1 MKEPIITMV
10 TPTFNRG
17 EMLPSLFHSLC
28 AQTCMD
34 FCWLCVDDGSTD
46 NTKNVIENFIQSC
59 RQTNQSFAIDYLYK
73 PNGGKHTALNLA
85 IKTVKT
91 ELFFIVDSDDVL
103 TPDAV
108 ETILRDWDRVRD
120 QDLCGIGYLR
130 GYDSSKV
137 IGDRYTADGLV
148 DTFINERY
156 NRGINGDKAEVWV
169 TKCLQEAGGFPEYPG
184 ERFISESVLWIK
196 MARKRKMLFRN
207 KIIYIT
213 EYLAGGLSDSGRALR
228 FRCSHLMAYGSLET
242 MSKEFSWKIRLKET
256 LLYIVYCKFG
266 HWSLKRIWDCPYKIL
281 VLVGYLPGLL
291 LYHYWKKKYA

>member
-1 MKEPIITMV
+1 MQLTIV
-10 TPTFNRG
+10 TPAYNRADK
-17 EMLPSLFHSLC
+17 LPALYESLC
-28 AQTCMD
+28 QQTSDD
-34 FCWLCVDDGSTD
+34 FNWLVVDDGSQD
-46 NTKNVIENFIQSC
+46 GTKQVIEKMEQEGRLLIS
-59 RQTNQSFAIDYLYK
+59 YLYK

-108 ETILRDWDRVRD
+108 ETILRDWDRVRE

-130 GYDSSKV
+130 GYDSRAV

-228 FRCSHLMAYGSLET
+228 FRCPHLMAYGSLET

-266 HWSLKRIWDCPYKIL
+266 HWTLKRIWDCPYKIL

>member
-1 MKEPIITMV
+1 MQLTIV
-10 TPTFNRG
+10 TPAYNRADK
-17 EMLPSLFHSLC
+17 LPALYESLC
-28 AQTCMD
+28 QQTSDD
-34 FCWLCVDDGSTD
+34 FNWLVVDDGSQD
-46 NTKNVIENFIQSC
+46 GTKQVIEKMEQEGRLLIS
-59 RQTNQSFAIDYLYK
+59 YLYK

-108 ETILRDWDRVRD
+108 ETILRDWDRVRE

-130 GYDSSKV
+130 GYDSSAV

-156 NRGINGDKAEVWV
+156 NRGVNGDKAEVWV
-169 TKCLQEAGGFPEYPG
+169 TKCLQEAGGFPEFPG

-228 FRCSHLMAYGSLET
+228 FRCPHLMAYGSLET

>member
-1 MKEPIITMV
+1 MQLTIV
-10 TPTFNRG
+10 TPAYNRADK
-17 EMLPSLFHSLC
+17 LPALYESLC
-28 AQTCMD
+28 QQTSDD
-34 FCWLCVDDGSTD
+34 FNWLVVDDGSQD
-46 NTKNVIENFIQSC
+46 GTKQVIEKMEQEGRLLIS
-59 RQTNQSFAIDYLYK
+59 YLYK

-108 ETILRDWDRVRD
+108 ETILRDWDRVRE

-130 GYDSSKV
+130 GYDSSAV

-213 EYLAGGLSDSGRALR
+213 EYLSGGLSDSGRALR
-228 FRCSHLMAYGSLET
+228 FRCPHLMAYGSLET
-242 MSKEFSWKIRLKET
+242 MSKGFSWKIRLKET

-266 HWSLKRIWDCPYKIL
+266 HWTLKRIWDCPYKIL

>member
-1 MKEPIITMV
+1 MHLTIV
-10 TPTFNRG
+10 TPTYNRADK
-17 EMLPSLFHSLC
+17 LPALYESLC
-28 AQTCMD
+28 QQTLGD
-34 FCWLCVDDGSTD
+34 FEWLIVDDGSQD
-46 NTKNVIENFIQSC
+46 DTKQVVEKMEQEGKLSIS
-59 RQTNQSFAIDYLYK
+59 YLYK

-85 IKTVKT
+85 IKMVKT

-103 TPDAV
+103 TSDAV
-108 ETILRDWDRVRD
+108 ETILSDRTRIRNH
-120 QDLCGIGYLR
+120 DLCGIGYLR
-130 GYDSSKV
+130 GYDSNKV
-137 IGDRYTADGLV
+137 IGDLYTKDGLE

-184 ERFISESVLWIK
+184 ERFVSESVLWIK

-213 EYLAGGLSDSGRALR
+213 EYLPGGLSDSGRTLR
-228 FRCSHLMAYGSLET
+228 FRCPHLMAYGSLET
-242 MSKEFSWKIRLKET
+242 MSKEFSMKIRLKET

-266 HWSLKRIWDCPYKIL
+266 HWSLKRILKCPYKIL

-291 LYHYWKKKYA
+291 LYHYWKKKYV